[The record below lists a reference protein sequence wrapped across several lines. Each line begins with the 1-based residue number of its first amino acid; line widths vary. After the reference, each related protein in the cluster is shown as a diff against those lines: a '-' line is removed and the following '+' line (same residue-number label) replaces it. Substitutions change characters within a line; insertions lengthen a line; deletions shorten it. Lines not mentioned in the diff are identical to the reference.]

1 MVPPF
6 KRNQSPIVFDRI
18 QPRISA
24 ITNSGSNSEPP
35 QIFHYARSSH
45 HMMRRMGYN
54 LQQENGLNFDR
65 GRHGLLRTF
74 VPKGKPTNYY
84 DKTRRGLG
92 YVTPPILFQSE
103 DDESLPSHSATSSEW
118 ESDVSVGMPF
128 KNLSLMCPAGMSL
141 HMLLQTCRHNFL
153 DQVEICMGVVKA
165 HT

>member
-1 MVPPF
+1 VVPPF

-84 DKTRRGLG
+84 DKTRKGLG
-92 YVTPPILFQSE
+92 YITPPTQSQSE
-103 DDESLPSHSATSSEW
+103 GDESLPSYSSCLSEW
-118 ESDVSVGMPF
+118 ESDVSVGVLF
-128 KNLSLMCPAGMSL
+128 KNLFVNTTSINQLEQEEAIETFDVEPCAQQL
-141 HMLLQTCRHNFL
+141 DLQW
-153 DQVEICMGVVKA
+153 EK
-165 HT
+165 